1 MVRARRT
8 PHEDQRDQRE
18 RRILA
23 LLAEIVDSGFTHREL
38 APRVGA
44 AASTVYQDLRRL
56 LQAGEVQCAAPPSPG
71 ARRTYRLARAYRI
84 THKGS
89 QRIGASGLPVVASI
103 AAGEP
108 ILIDPSSNRR
118 TLKDV
123 LALNLD
129 HDYLLEV
136 DGYSMIDDGINPADL
151 LIVRPQP
158 PERLRDGEA
167 VVVAVRD
174 QDTDS
179 AGLTL
184 KRWHREPGG
193 RVRLQPAHRAPG
205 GEPDAERYQPL
216 YYDRADVQVC
226 GRLLGVICPTGGGRG
241 RFPRI

>member
-1 MVRARRT
+1 
-8 PHEDQRDQRE
+8 
-18 RRILA
+18 
-23 LLAEIVDSGFTHREL
+23 
-38 APRVGA
+38 
-44 AASTVYQDLRRL
+44 
-56 LQAGEVQCAAPPSPG
+56 
-71 ARRTYRLARAYRI
+71 
-84 THKGS
+84 
-89 QRIGASGLPVVASI
+89 
-103 AAGEP
+103 
-108 ILIDPSSNRR
+108 
-118 TLKDV
+118 
-123 LALNLD
+123 
-129 HDYLLEV
+129 
-136 DGYSMIDDGINPADL
+136 

-193 RVRLQPAHRAPG
+193 RIRLQPAHRALG

>member
-1 MVRARRT
+1 MAHGRRT
-8 PHEDQRDQRE
+8 RQEGQRDQRE

-23 LLAEIVDSGFTHREL
+23 LLAEIVDPGFTHREL

-44 AASTVYQDLRRL
+44 AASTVYQDLQRL
-56 LQAGEVQCAAPPSPG
+56 LEDGDVECAAPPSP
-71 ARRTYRLARAYRI
+71 AERTYRLARAYRI
-84 THKGS
+84 TRQGAE
-89 QRIGASGLPVVASI
+89 RIGASRLPVVASI

-123 LALNLD
+123 LALELD

-136 DGYSMIDDGINPADL
+136 DGYSMIDDGINPSDL

-158 PERLRDGEA
+158 PRHLRDGEV

-184 KRWHREPGG
+184 KRWHRERGG
-193 RVRLQPAHRAPG
+193 RIRLQPAHRVLV
-205 GEPDAERYQPL
+205 GEPDDERYHPL

>member
-1 MVRARRT
+1 MCRPAVSRGA
-8 PHEDQRDQRE
+8 PH
-18 RRILA
+18 LSA
-23 LLAEIVDSGFTHREL
+23 G
-38 APRVGA
+38 PRLPDHP
-44 AASTVYQDLRRL
+44 Q
-56 LQAGEVQCAAPPSPG
+56 
-71 ARRTYRLARAYRI
+71 
-84 THKGS
+84 GS
-89 QRIGASGLPVVASI
+89 ERIGASGLPVVASI

-108 ILIDPSSNRR
+108 ILIDPSSNHR

-123 LALNLD
+123 LALHLD

-136 DGYSMIDDGINPADL
+136 DGYSMIDDGINPSDL

-193 RVRLQPAHRAPG
+193 RVRLQPAHLALD

-216 YYDRADVQVC
+216 YYDRADVEVC

>member
-1 MVRARRT
+1 
-8 PHEDQRDQRE
+8 
-18 RRILA
+18 
-23 LLAEIVDSGFTHREL
+23 
-38 APRVGA
+38 
-44 AASTVYQDLRRL
+44 VYQDLQRL
-56 LQAGEVQCAAPPSPG
+56 LQAGEVECAAPPSPRE
-71 ARRTYRLARAYRI
+71 RRTYRLARAYRI
-84 THKGS
+84 TRRGS
-89 QRIGASGLPVVASI
+89 ERIGASGLPVVASI

-108 ILIDPSSNRR
+108 ILIDPSSNHR

-123 LALNLD
+123 LALHLD

-136 DGYSMIDDGINPADL
+136 DGYSMIDDGINPSDL

-158 PERLRDGEA
+158 PERLGDGEA

-193 RVRLQPAHRAPG
+193 RVRLQPAHLSLD

-216 YYDRADVQVC
+216 YYDRADVEVC